1 MAASSALGFTT
12 TRGAAMLIE
21 STFTGLVATAALPAF
36 AALPLP
42 LATGT
47 FGSATFVSGTFVSGT
62 FVSGTLPALP
72 LPTATLALPVLLALP
87 LPVALALPLPAAL
100 ATALPLPVAFA
111 TALPLPLPLLTVAAL
126 LLPLPSCFAR
136 SAENP
141 PLALGL
147 DELPVAP
154 NVTGSL
160 LPPFSQ
166 PLAAITASTI
176 HRVIIFLYPKKDCE
190 RRLRE
195 ESSLA

>member
-1 MAASSALGFTT
+1 
-12 TRGAAMLIE
+12 LIE
-21 STFTGLVATAALPAF
+21 SSFTGVTGLVATAALPAF

-47 FGSATFVSGTFVSGT
+47 FVSGTFVSGT
-62 FVSGTLPALP
+62 FVSGTLALPALLALP
-72 LPTATLALPVLLALP
+72 VPTATLALPALLALP
-87 LPVALALPLPAAL
+87 LPVALALPDPAAL
-100 ATALPLPVAFA
+100 ATALPLPVVF
-111 TALPLPLPLLTVAAL
+111 ALPLPLSALPLLTVATLLLPA

-141 PLALGL
+141 PLTLGL

-154 NVTGSL
+154 NVTGSV
-160 LPPFSQ
+160 LPPLSQ